1 MTITLEFIIIIIL
14 LVINLILIS
23 FVLLM
28 VNKNQQLA
36 NDNRSFEQL
45 NHNLNELLRQTR
57 TEINDNFHS
66 VIKNLGSMLQDSQ
79 DKSAKVQA
87 EKLDLITSNLVNS
100 FELLQKSVA
109 SSMDKDHKSQ
119 IEFNKNLL
127 ENQNAL
133 KEVVTT
139 SLNNSTTQTEQKL
152 ENIRKTVAESISK
165 LQDENSK
172 KLDEMRNVVDEKL
185 QKTLEER
192 IAKSFS
198 AVSERLEEVHK
209 GLGEMQSIATG
220 VGDLK
225 KVLTNVKTR
234 GILGEIQ
241 LQNIIEEIMSPEQYE
256 VNYATKKGSA
266 NRVEF
271 AIKLPGDAG
280 HPVYLPID
288 AKFPLNDYH
297 ALLDA
302 YDKVSQTE
310 VALASKALET
320 KIKSFAKDISDK
332 YIDVPNTT
340 EFAIMFLPIEGL
352 YAEVVKL
359 GLVETLQRDYKVNIA
374 GPTTMAALLN
384 SLQMGFRTLAIQ
396 EKSHEVWQVLG
407 AVKTEF
413 EKFGIVLAK
422 TQERL
427 TQANAELDKLVGT
440 RTRAIQKKLRDV
452 TLLDDKQTTELL
464 DINLED

>member
-1 MTITLEFIIIIIL
+1 MTITLEFVIIVIF
-14 LVINLILIS
+14 LVISL
-23 FVLLM
+23 VLLTLVLIM
-28 VNKNQQLA
+28 VNKNQHLV
-36 NDNRSFEQL
+36 NDNKNYEQL
-45 NHNLNELLRQTR
+45 NNNLNEGLRQTR
-57 TEINDNFHS
+57 TELNDNFQT
-66 VIKNLGSMLQDSQ
+66 VIKNLGSMLQESQ
-79 DKSAKVQA
+79 EKSSKAQV
-87 EKLDLITSNLVNS
+87 EKLDLITNNLVNS
-100 FELLQKSVA
+100 FDLLQKSVIN
-109 SSMDKDHKSQ
+109 SMDQDYKSQ
-119 IEFNKNLL
+119 VEFNKNLL
-127 ENQNAL
+127 DNQNAL

-139 SLNNSTTQTEQKL
+139 SLNNSSTQTEQKL
-152 ENIRKTVAESISK
+152 ENIRRTVAESISK

-185 QKTLEER
+185 QKTLEDR
-192 IAKSFS
+192 LAKSFS

-256 VNYATKKGSA
+256 VNFATKKGSQ

-271 AIKLPGDAG
+271 AIKLPGEAG
-280 HPVYLPID
+280 LPVYLPID

-297 ALLDA
+297 TLLDA
-302 YDKVSQTE
+302 YDKGNQAE
-310 VALASKALET
+310 VIIASKALEA
-320 KIKSFAKDISDK
+320 KIKSFAKDIRDK

-413 EKFGIVLAK
+413 DKFGEILSK

-440 RTRAIQKKLRDV
+440 RTRAIQRKLRDV
-452 TLLDDKQTTELL
+452 TILDDKKSSQLL
-464 DINLED
+464 DINNED